1 MGTTLGC
8 LAFKDVLKGVLLHH
22 YLCIGQ
28 TDKEVLERLCPF
40 HIGVPGHHVIKIQIT
55 QFAIHRYIL
64 GLNQG
69 AAARNIT
76 KAGDFLTAEEEFHH
90 GIPCAVTFNVVACRF
105 NNHGYGYLFTLS
117 IGAFLTTGNAI
128 VTEDADHPAG
138 DIEAGTGRFVIA
150 AKEQGIIIG
159 HVLGSE
165 SELDGGTVG
174 FDGRAGKRGMV

>member
-8 LAFKDVLKGVLLHH
+8 LAFKDVLKGVFLHH
-22 YLCIGQ
+22 YLRIGQ
-28 TDKEVLERLCPF
+28 TDKVVLERLCPF
-40 HIGVPGHHVIKIQIT
+40 HIRVPGHHVIKVQIT
-55 QFAIHRYIL
+55 QPAVHRYIF

-69 AAARNIT
+69 TAAWNIT
-76 KAGDFLTAEEEFHH
+76 KAGNFLTVKEEFHH
-90 GIPCAVTFNVVACRF
+90 RISCTVTFNVVACRF
-105 NNHGYGYLFTLS
+105 NNHGYSYLFTLPV
-117 IGAFLTTGNAI
+117 GAFFTTGNTI
-128 VTEDADHPAG
+128 VTEDADHPAS

-150 AKEQGIIIG
+150 AKEQGVIIG